1 MEMRLHD
8 KSFESSP
15 LLSWDFLCLGCVS
28 LCVCGG
34 EGEDMLVK
42 LLY

>member
-15 LLSWDFLCLGCVS
+15 LLSRDFLCLGCVS